1 MRTYFLLLQKNGE
14 RPKRSLATNTNTCFE
29 YSSNN
34 RGLNRIFTWF
44 NGRHTTQCIRYVAIT
59 TGFWSNIGPWTTVYI
74 ECTRTKSW
82 RSTAWCSSSYVSHS
96 LISVFFILRFNFQ
109 TFEIRYYVE
118 CLQKKYTDYYLQP
131 VIILVCYVIHFEI
144 SLVLNVIIKCSNIR
158 LVLLE
163 CYILCCH
170 LMEIESCGAERLMSL
185 LWFVCWIH
193 SCTRFDW
200 SLCWPGRERYQIDYW
215 VYCVCAF
222 FSYNRFFL

>member
-1 MRTYFLLLQKNGE
+1 M
-14 RPKRSLATNTNTCFE
+14 
-29 YSSNN
+29 
-34 RGLNRIFTWF
+34 LN
-44 NGRHTTQCIRYVAIT
+44 
-59 TGFWSNIGPWTTVYI
+59 VY
-74 ECTRTKSW
+74 K
-82 RSTAWCSSSYVSHS
+82 
-96 LISVFFILRFNFQ
+96 
-109 TFEIRYYVE
+109 
-118 CLQKKYTDYYLQP
+118 KKYTDYYLQP

-193 SCTRFDW
+193 SCTRFDR
-200 SLCWPGRERYQIDYW
+200 SLCWPGREKHQIDYW

-222 FSYNRFFL
+222 FSTIDFSCKIWVIVSNNYWIHRRGTQQRHEATMPSLEYTVHFYSLLFYCARVFWICFVK